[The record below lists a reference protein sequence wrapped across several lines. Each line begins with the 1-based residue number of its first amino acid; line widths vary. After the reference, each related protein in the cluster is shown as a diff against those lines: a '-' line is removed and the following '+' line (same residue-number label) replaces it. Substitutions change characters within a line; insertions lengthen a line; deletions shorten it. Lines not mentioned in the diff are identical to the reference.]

1 MNEHESRLLLS
12 RGRVLIIVYRE
23 VRAREICLKDVVL
36 LMPGH
41 PQLLAL
47 VLDVWISVAWIATAI
62 LFREQLLELLIVLL
76 LDPSQILI
84 DVDVLEAYL
93 ILAHVAKL
101 ENGLESVIKF
111 RARDAHVT
119 VSHEEI
125 CIFLEK
131 VYKYDILMGRRF
143 QHTMAKIQKAQP
155 GQGYHAWHYE
165 ATPAAPYRKLAAMI
179 YLNDTFEGGKTEFLY

>member
-12 RGRVLIIVYRE
+12 RGRVLVIVYRE

-47 VLDVWISVAWIATAI
+47 VLDVGISVAWIATAI

-84 DVDVLEAYL
+84 DVDVLEAHL
-93 ILAHVAKL
+93 ILTHVAEL

-111 RARDAHVT
+111 RVRDAHVT

-131 VYKYDILMGRRF
+131 VYRQLIS
-143 QHTMAKIQKAQP
+143 
-155 GQGYHAWHYE
+155 
-165 ATPAAPYRKLAAMI
+165 I
-179 YLNDTFEGGKTEFLY
+179 YCPRHKFLI